1 MYIIMRKWN
10 LVNIWGEKMKNTT
23 IKSYLIKAAFL
34 LTTLILGISI
44 GIFGMNQYVKKQK
57 EAEQKN
63 SAGLITDK
71 IAIVNLDNGV
81 MVEDENVN
89 YAGKL
94 LTDLEDNFLFTGLE
108 DARAGYE
115 SGMYAGYLIIPATF
129 SEGVVSLNDTP
140 VRAEITYAIN
150 ENLTAEAKEQ
160 AIYDVMGFMTDLN
173 DKISYMYMHSM
184 MDEFHDAQDETD
196 TVMENDLAE
205 KEAINAIE
213 AEDLVALAPVTEVT
227 EIENTIEPV
236 DVSDY
241 ITKNVELT
249 ADVGTKYQEFIA
261 ESETEHLA
269 LNEAAAALLTEMGNM
284 DPLITGID
292 FMTDEEGNSIYQE
305 GKDELSTFFSTH
317 NTTLETKELEIQNNV
332 LTMYG
337 DIQIFYK
344 EYERLK
350 NEYQSATGLTFDDY
364 VMDEEGNPKVDETG
378 NTISLSNMFNKYNVD
393 LADEEVKKTVLD
405 QQVGQIERMELTAL
419 ETVVEEKILTPV
431 QNKADTTTQAIADQ
445 YAIEKEQ
452 LGEYSTA
459 VTEYDPLEYI
469 DDEAILEITTA
480 MQENGTELAEAIAET
495 DLQQMEYVAEVY
507 ETTRDDL
514 TNMQSVIEQAKEDSD
529 QAVADGLANLQT
541 VKNENS
547 KLNQE
552 IMLDFSQKLP
562 YTRLGSMEY
571 TQAYEFIANPVSYR
585 QMEETTLAVSKEDS
599 VKTESDSVSVN
610 ENRQKDYQMLGMIIC
625 AMICVIIV
633 GSTIK
638 YHFHK
643 EEIVFEK

>member
-1 MYIIMRKWN
+1 
-10 LVNIWGEKMKNTT
+10 MKHTT
-23 IKSYLIKAAFL
+23 LKSYLIKASFL
-34 LTTLILGISI
+34 LITLVLGISI
-44 GIFGMNQYVKKQK
+44 GIFGMNQYVESQK
-57 EAEQKN
+57 EAELKN

-81 MVEDENVN
+81 MVENENVN

-94 LTDLEDNFLFTGLE
+94 LIDLKDNFLFTGLE

-115 SGMYAGYLIIPATF
+115 SGIYAGYLIIPATF
-129 SEGVVSLNDTP
+129 SEGVVSLNNTP

-160 AIYDVMGFMTDLN
+160 AIYDVMEFMADLN
-173 DKISYMYMHSM
+173 NNISYMYMYSM
-184 MDEFHDAQDETD
+184 MDEFHDAQDETS
-196 TVMENDLAE
+196 TVMENDLEE

-213 AEDLVALAPVTEVT
+213 AEDLVALAPVTEIT

-236 DVSDY
+236 EVSDY
-241 ITKNVELT
+241 IAKNIELT
-249 ADVGTKYQEFIA
+249 ATVGMKYQEFIT

-269 LNEAAAALLTEMGNM
+269 LNEAAATLLTEMGNM

-292 FMTDEEGNSIYQE
+292 FMTDEEGNSIYQT
-305 GKDELSTFFSTH
+305 GKEELSTFFANH
-317 NTTLETKELEIQNNV
+317 NTTLETKELELQNNV
-332 LTMYG
+332 LIMYG
-337 DIQIFYK
+337 DIQTFYK

-350 NEYQSATGLTFDDY
+350 NQYQIATGLSFDDY
-364 VMDEEGNPKVDETG
+364 IMDEEGNPKVDEEG
-378 NTISLSNMFNKYNVD
+378 NPLLLSSMFSKYTVD
-393 LADEEVKKTVLD
+393 LTDEEVKQSVLE

-419 ETVVEEKILTPV
+419 EAVVEEKILTPV
-431 QNKADTTTQAIADQ
+431 QNKADTTTQAIVDQ
-445 YAIEKEQ
+445 YAIEKEK

-459 VTEYDPLEYI
+459 VTEYNPLEYI
-469 DDEAILEITTA
+469 DDEAIAEITTA
-480 MQENGTELAEAIAET
+480 MQENGTELAEAIVET

-529 QAVADGLANLQT
+529 QAVADGLANLQV

-562 YTRLGSMEY
+562 YTRLGSLEY
-571 TQAYEFIANPVSYR
+571 TQAYEFIANPVNYKEI
-585 QMEETTLAVSKEDS
+585 EEAKDDASKGDS
-599 VKTESDSVSVN
+599 VKIESDSVNVN
-610 ENRQKDYQMLGMIIC
+610 ENRKMDYQVLGMIIGV
-625 AMICVIIV
+625 MICVIIV
-633 GSTIK
+633 SSTIK

-643 EEIVFEK
+643 EEIIFEEY

>member
-1 MYIIMRKWN
+1 
-10 LVNIWGEKMKNTT
+10 MKNTT
-23 IKSYLIKAAFL
+23 IKSYLIRAAFL
-34 LTTLILGISI
+34 LATLILGISI
-44 GIFGMNQYVKKQK
+44 GGFGMNQYVKKQK
-57 EAEQKN
+57 EAELQN

-81 MVEDENVN
+81 MVENENVN

-160 AIYDVMGFMTDLN
+160 AIYDVMEFMTDLN

-213 AEDLVALAPVTEVT
+213 AEDLVALAPVTEIT

-284 DPLITGID
+284 DPLITDID
-292 FMTDEEGNSIYQE
+292 FMTDEEGNSIYQD
-305 GKDELSTFFSTH
+305 GKDELSTFFSSH

-332 LTMYG
+332 LAMYG
-337 DIQIFYK
+337 DIQTFYR

-350 NEYQSATGLTFDDY
+350 NEYQTATGLTFDDY
-364 VMDEEGNPKVDETG
+364 VMDEEGNPKVDEAG
-378 NTISLSNMFNKYNVD
+378 NAISLSNMFNKYNVD
-393 LADEEVKKTVLD
+393 LTDEEVKKTVLD
-405 QQVGQIERMELTAL
+405 QQVGQIERMELTDL
-419 ETVVEEKILTPV
+419 ENVVEEKILTPI

-452 LGEYSTA
+452 LGEYNTA

-507 ETTRDDL
+507 EATRDDL

-562 YTRLGSMEY
+562 YTRLGSLEY
-571 TQAYEFIANPVSYR
+571 TQAYEFIANPVSYK
-585 QMEETTLAVSKEDS
+585 QMEETIPVVSKEDS

-610 ENRQKDYQMLGMIIC
+610 ENRQKDYQILGMIMC

-643 EEIVFEK
+643 EEIIFEE

>member
-1 MYIIMRKWN
+1 
-10 LVNIWGEKMKNTT
+10 MKNTT

>member
-1 MYIIMRKWN
+1 
-10 LVNIWGEKMKNTT
+10 MKNTT
-23 IKSYLIKAAFL
+23 IKSYLIRAAFL

-44 GIFGMNQYVKKQK
+44 GGFGMNQYVKKQK
-57 EAEQKN
+57 EAELQN

-81 MVEDENVN
+81 MVENENVN

-160 AIYDVMGFMTDLN
+160 AIYDVMEFMTDLN

-213 AEDLVALAPVTEVT
+213 AEDLVALAPVTEIT

-284 DPLITGID
+284 DPLITDID
-292 FMTDEEGNSIYQE
+292 FMTDEEGNSIYQD
-305 GKDELSTFFSTH
+305 GKDELSTFFSSH

-332 LTMYG
+332 LAMYG
-337 DIQIFYK
+337 DIQTFYR

-350 NEYQSATGLTFDDY
+350 NEYQTATGLTFDDY
-364 VMDEEGNPKVDETG
+364 VMDEEGNPKVDEAG
-378 NTISLSNMFNKYNVD
+378 NAISLSNMFNKYNVD
-393 LADEEVKKTVLD
+393 LTDEEVKKTVLD
-405 QQVGQIERMELTAL
+405 QQVGQIERMELTDL
-419 ETVVEEKILTPV
+419 ENVVEEKILTPI

-452 LGEYSTA
+452 LGEYNTA

-507 ETTRDDL
+507 EATRDDL

-562 YTRLGSMEY
+562 YTRLGSLEY
-571 TQAYEFIANPVSYR
+571 TQAYEFIANPVSYK
-585 QMEETTLAVSKEDS
+585 QMEETIPVVSKEDS

-610 ENRQKDYQMLGMIIC
+610 ENRQKDYQILGMIMC

-643 EEIVFEK
+643 EEIIFEE